1 MLNRNL
7 IEGILLLF
15 QNSKFF
21 HYIHSPLEGR
31 LIHVCVC
38 VCVCACVCMCVCV
51 LVAWWCSTLCN
62 PIYCSPPGP
71 SIHGILQARTLK
83 SVAISF
89 SKRNYRKKESEL
101 TQSCPTL
108 CDPMDCSLPGS
119 SIHGIFQAQILEQVV
134 ISFSS

>member
-38 VCVCACVCMCVCV
+38 VCVRVYVCVCV
-51 LVAWWCSTLCN
+51 SCLVVFDSLQ
-62 PIYCSPPGP
+62 PD
-71 SIHGILQARTLK
+71 IL
-83 SVAISF
+83 
-89 SKRNYRKKESEL
+89 
-101 TQSCPTL
+101 
-108 CDPMDCSLPGS
+108 
-119 SIHGIFQAQILEQVV
+119 
-134 ISFSS
+134 